1 MTENIKNMNKRD
13 SYAFAFFRINQ
24 AIDNKFPLEA
34 ITMEE
39 SIISDRLRAYSEAN
53 NLPLKDKRG
62 NLCSLYAFIDN
73 VEQFLGDNNSDFKD
87 LLKQINKWR
96 KGRNM
101 LLHGVVKTELS
112 GKSPEIS
119 YSDFIPKAMQIAE
132 DGKKISKKYFYNDK
146 QI

>member
-1 MTENIKNMNKRD
+1 
-13 SYAFAFFRINQ
+13 
-24 AIDNKFPLEA
+24 
-34 ITMEE
+34 
-39 SIISDRLRAYSEAN
+39 
-53 NLPLKDKRG
+53 
-62 NLCSLYAFIDN
+62 
-73 VEQFLGDNNSDFKD
+73 
-87 LLKQINKWR
+87 
-96 KGRNM
+96 M